1 MAVSSGQEL
10 LRCIPTADSVSHS
23 SDPLPRF
30 GSELPPDSLN
40 LSSDT
45 GQLIEDLRS
54 KGACRETD
62 QTNEPNSAVS
72 ADSADCEVLT
82 NSTPEQNTRRR
93 SALVSYTPVKVDESV
108 QNSIKRCVH

>member
-1 MAVSSGQEL
+1 MEQAVAVSSGQEL
-10 LRCIPTADSVSHS
+10 SRCTPAADSVSHS

-45 GQLIEDLRS
+45 RQLIADLRS
-54 KGACRETD
+54 KGACRKTD
-62 QTNEPNSAVS
+62 QTNEPNSVVS
-72 ADSADCEVLT
+72 TDSAGCEVLT

-93 SALVSYTPVKVDESV
+93 SALVSHTHLSRGMNLFRTP
-108 QNSIKRCVH
+108 